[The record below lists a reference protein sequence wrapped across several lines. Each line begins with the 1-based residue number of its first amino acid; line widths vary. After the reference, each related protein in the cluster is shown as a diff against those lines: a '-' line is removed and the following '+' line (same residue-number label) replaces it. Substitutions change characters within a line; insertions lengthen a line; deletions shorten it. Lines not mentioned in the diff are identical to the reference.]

1 MEIITEVN
9 KYVDVAYLIAFMAVT
24 YSAKGW
30 VNSLF
35 EYLTKTRIKK
45 HHFAVFI
52 IGTIVAI
59 PFWLGAFGEEHNRM
73 QLFMTYCIGT
83 ALHSHLI
90 SYVIGKFRN
99 ATPKP

>member
-1 MEIITEVN
+1 MEIINEVN
-9 KYVDVAYLIAFMAVT
+9 NYIDVSYLIAFMAIT

-30 VNSLF
+30 VNSLI

-52 IGTIVAI
+52 IGTVVAI
-59 PFWLGAFGEEHNRM
+59 PFWLELFSTGHDKM
-73 QLFMTYCIGT
+73 KLFMTYCIGT

-90 SYVIGKFRN
+90 SYVIGKFKKS
-99 ATPKP
+99 TPKE